1 MELTPFFF
9 GLYKLVK
16 YGVYPL
22 TWIVGLSGLVLL
34 FAWLPFSSVRQRW
47 LRVSAIALVS
57 LLLTLTSPLVA
68 HLLVAALEGEH
79 LPSDIPSP
87 IANGT
92 IVVLGGG
99 VRDAGSLRPRIE
111 LTEESMQ
118 RTACGADLYHHG
130 IAPSLLVTG
139 GAARVF
145 GSGPAE
151 AAVMKE
157 FAGRLGVPAASI
169 ITEEQARTTYEN
181 AVNTNHLLGDRASI
195 ILVTSAIHMPRAT
208 ALFRA
213 QGFDIVPYPCGFH
226 EQNRATEVWDTPSIF
241 DMLPSTWAFRTIS
254 GAIEELAGIAVY
266 RLAGKL

>member
-34 FAWLPFSSVRQRW
+34 FAWLPFSPMRQRW
-47 LRVSAIALVS
+47 LRLAAATLVT
-57 LLLTLTSPLVA
+57 LLLILTSPLVA
-68 HLLVAALEGEH
+68 HLLVATLEGEH
-79 LPSDIPSP
+79 LPPELPGP

-99 VRDAGSLRPRIE
+99 LRDAGSLRPRIE
-111 LTEESMQ
+111 LTEESMRQ
-118 RTACGADLYHHG
+118 TVCGADLYHHG

-139 GAARVF
+139 GDARIF

-157 FAGRLGVPAASI
+157 FADRLGVPAASI
-169 ITEEQARTTYEN
+169 IQKPKPGRPTK
-181 AVNTNHLLGDRASI
+181 
-195 ILVTSAIHMPRAT
+195 MP
-208 ALFRA
+208 
-213 QGFDIVPYPCGFH
+213 
-226 EQNRATEVWDTPSIF
+226 
-241 DMLPSTWAFRTIS
+241 
-254 GAIEELAGIAVY
+254 
-266 RLAGKL
+266 